1 MRRASYGNN
10 SSFGESS
17 MCTVHICTSHGIVKA
32 NPADL
37 AVKVRLAHV
46 LKKEAPKAS
55 LKPVAKTQSKSIV
68 RACGTYAPAP
78 LQQGGHL
85 VKPFVEDKDDYGDHY
100 RMRCNA
106 SHERRKTR
114 FLTERRREVV
124 RY

>member
-1 MRRASYGNN
+1 
-10 SSFGESS
+10 
-17 MCTVHICTSHGIVKA
+17 MCKVFIVGATGVRKIDS
-32 NPADL
+32 ADL
-37 AVKVRLAHV
+37 EAGVRLAQTFEK
-46 LKKEAPKAS
+46 LAARDKP
-55 LKPVAKTQSKSIV
+55 KPVAKMQSKPV
-68 RACGTYAPAP
+68 ARVCGTYAPAP